1 MPEAPDPAAL
11 REALVDA
18 GEPDPGAGLAVALL
32 PGGAS
37 RELWALTP
45 AGGARPGWVL
55 RRDPLDEVPQTSRTE
70 EFAVQRA
77 AFEAGVPVPR
87 PIAAEPAG
95 GRFESAGMLMEW
107 IDGESL
113 PKRVQRAPELAEAR
127 EGLPRELG
135 GALAALRTVDA
146 TTLGLRAVPPGD
158 PAAAALASVTAELDA
173 AGDALPALELVLRW
187 LELHRPRP
195 VRPSLVHGDFRL
207 GNFLI
212 GRHGLRAIVDWEFW
226 HLGDPAEDL
235 AWVSARPWRF
245 GAANGDVGGLGRRQE
260 LLAGFGDDVD
270 PERLRWWDVL
280 AQAQWASYCARQ
292 AALRREG
299 AHTSLERTVVA
310 RRVAEAE
317 WDALTLTGAMA

>member
-1 MPEAPDPAAL
+1 MPDAPDPAAL
-11 REALVDA
+11 TEALVDA
-18 GEPDPGAGLAVALL
+18 GEPDPGGGLIVAAL

-45 AGGARPGWVL
+45 AGGARPEWVL
-55 RRDPLDEVPQTSRTE
+55 RRDPPGEVPQTSRAE

-77 AFEAGVPVPR
+77 AFAAGVPVPR

-95 GRFESAGMLMEW
+95 GRFGSAGMLMDWVE
-107 IDGESL
+107 GESL
-113 PKRVQRAPELAEAR
+113 PKRVQRTPELAEAR
-127 EGLPRELG
+127 KGLPRALG
-135 GALAALRTVDA
+135 AALAALRTVDA
-146 TTLGLRAVPPGD
+146 AALLGAVPPGD
-158 PAAAALASVTAELDA
+158 PAAAGLATVTAELDA
-173 AGDALPALELVLRW
+173 TGDALPALELVLRW
-187 LELHRPRP
+187 LELNRPRP
-195 VRPSLVHGDFRL
+195 VRSSLVHGDFRL
-207 GNFLI
+207 GNFLV
-212 GRHGLRAIVDWEFW
+212 GRQGLLAVVDWEFW

-245 GAANGDVGGLGRRQE
+245 GAAGGEVGGLGRREE

-280 AQAQWASYCARQ
+280 AQARWASYCARQ

-299 AHTSLERTVVA
+299 AHASLERTVLA

-317 WDALTLTGAMA
+317 WDALTLTGAVA